1 MTISTQKPTFR
12 IADMADLGDLFRL
25 MRQLYEDNPG
35 ATLNEAEVLAPVTE
49 LLTSPSYGRIYV
61 ATVGEQVVG
70 SMVICFGFSLE
81 FRGRDAFI
89 DEFVI
94 DRDHRSQRIGSELL
108 EFVVSDISRYQIRA
122 LHLEVNSNNRRA
134 ADFYRGLGFMSHQRH
149 LMTRWLSGHTSS
161 ESTETAISNAIG
173 FPKRTSLV

>member
-1 MTISTQKPTFR
+1 
-12 IADMADLGDLFRL
+12 MADLDALFHL
-25 MRQLYEDNPG
+25 MRQLYADDPG
-35 ATLNEAEVLAPVTE
+35 ATSLQEAEVLAPLTE
-49 LLTSPSYGRIYV
+49 LLTSPSYGRVYV
-61 ATVGEQVVG
+61 AMLDNLVVG
-70 SMVICFGFSLE
+70 SMIVCFGFSLE

-108 EFVVSDISRYQIRA
+108 EFVVSDVSRYQIRA
-122 LHLEVNSNNRRA
+122 LHLEVHSDNRRA
-134 ADFYRGLGFMSHQRH
+134 ADFYRGLGFRSNQRH

-173 FPKRTSLV
+173 LPDKSTWPV